1 MVPENLVRSYKQ
13 NLLLLEKWETT
24 CNEVN
29 ADNFENAAALVSTA
43 DCAKKLKEITKG
55 MILLKQLTDGL
66 KKISS
71 LLQG

>member
-29 ADNFENAAALVSTA
+29 ADNFE
-43 DCAKKLKEITKG
+43 KLNDITKV
-55 MILLKQLTDGL
+55 MFLLKRLTDGV
-66 KKISS
+66 KTKST